1 MKLRIRGD
9 SLRLRLTRSEVG
21 ALMTGSAVVE
31 RMRLGPGTV
40 FEYRLATDPA
50 AREPRAELEQ
60 GALVVRLPV
69 KTASDWA
76 NSETVGI
83 EARQVN
89 GADEGLLILVEKDFP
104 CLTPRPHEDDSDAF
118 ARPASADPPQCAV
131 EETPSRER

>member
-9 SLRLRLTRSEVG
+9 SLRLRLTRSEVS
-21 ALMTGSAVVE
+21 ALMAGSLVIE
-31 RMRLGPGTV
+31 RMQLGPGTV
-40 FEYRLATDPA
+40 FEYRLATDSTA
-50 AREPRAELEQ
+50 NEPRAELEE
-60 GALVVRLPV
+60 GVLVVRLPV

-83 EARQVN
+83 EARQAN

-118 ARPASADPPQCAV
+118 ARPDAGDPPKCAV
-131 EETPSRER
+131 E